1 MIKLVN
7 KFLGNFNIRLIKLMN
22 IKELERNNNFL
33 KNENDNLKKDFLFF
47 QSDRFKNNLNKLTE
61 THNKSRSQLGQDL
74 FVLNH
79 FNFKKKG
86 FFVEFGATNG
96 IDLSNS
102 YLLEKHFNWRGIV
115 VEPCKTWHKDL
126 FKNRNCQI
134 DLNCVWKSSDSK
146 LNFFEVEDAEF
157 STIAEFNNSDHNT
170 EIRSKRKEYQV
181 SSISLNDLLI
191 KYNAPKEID
200 YLSVDTEGSEYEIL
214 KNFNFKEYSVKVI
227 TVEHNFSDMRI
238 EILKL
243 LSENGYKRELTSI
256 SKWDDWYVLTNN
268 NFS

>member
-7 KFLGNFNIRLIKLMN
+7 KFLINFNIRLIKLMN
-22 IKELERNNNFL
+22 LKELECQNEFL
-33 KNENDNLKKDFLFF
+33 KNENNNLKEDFLFF
-47 QSDRFKNNLNKLTE
+47 QSNRFKNNFNKLSE
-61 THNKSRSQLGQDL
+61 SFQMSNSQLGQDL

-115 VEPCKTWHKDL
+115 AEPCKTWHKDL
-126 FKNRNCQI
+126 FKNRNCNI

-227 TVEHNFSDMRI
+227 TVEHNFSDMRN

-243 LSENGYKRELTSI
+243 LSKNGYKRVLTSI

>member
-1 MIKLVN
+1 MIKLIN
-7 KFLGNFNIRLIKLMN
+7 KFLRNFNIRLIKLMN
-22 IKELERNNNFL
+22 LKELECQNEFL
-33 KNENDNLKKDFLFF
+33 KNENNNLKEDFLFF
-47 QSDRFKNNLNKLTE
+47 QSNRFKNNFNKLSE
-61 THNKSRSQLGQDL
+61 SFQISNSQLGQDL

-115 VEPCKTWHKDL
+115 AEPCKTWHKDL
-126 FKNRNCQI
+126 FKNRNCNI

-181 SSISLNDLLI
+181 STISLNDLLI

-227 TVEHNFSDMRI
+227 TVEHNFSDMRN

-243 LSENGYKRELTSI
+243 LSKNGYKRVLTSI